1 MRRIYASHG
10 LIEILRSSLSTMNIK
25 SESISKLGHLMVDAF
40 HYLALFVIGGTIV
53 WSAGYE
59 YIGMMSQGY
68 AKLKDILLL
77 FIYLELGAMVGIYFK
92 THQLPVQFLTYIAI
106 TALARHLVVDLK
118 DMSVLDQLYLML
130 GISGAIL
137 MLTFSII
144 GMGYANKNL
153 KMEEQDRD

>member
-1 MRRIYASHG
+1 MS
-10 LIEILRSSLSTMNIK
+10 K
-25 SESISKLGHLMVDAF
+25 KESIESFGHLLEETF
-40 HYLALFVIGGTIV
+40 HYLALFIIGGTIV

-77 FIYLELGAMVGIYFK
+77 FIYLELVAMVGIYFK
-92 THQLPVQFLTYIAI
+92 THRIPVIFLTYIAI

-118 DMSVLDQLYLML
+118 GMSVQDQLYLML

-137 MLTFSII
+137 LLTFSII
-144 GMGYANKNL
+144 GMAYVNKNL
-153 KMEEQDRD
+153 SLDEES